1 MRLVPLACAAFVV
14 AAALPAAAQD
24 PVKVASAHYTLIA
37 ENEHVRVLRATL
49 PPGVTT
55 AMHSHP
61 AHIGV
66 TLTGGS
72 LRMGLPDGKTVDME
86 AKPDQ
91 VMPVQAAGSHTTA
104 NTGKT
109 PIEVI
114 VIEIKG
120 TPGSATLPSSRPGM
134 KMTPLLQDPRVDAY
148 RVSADS
154 SFREAAGTTHPFDQ
168 VVIPLGAGDIALTMN
183 GKTTSTWKRGDVNLI
198 GRGVAHE
205 TKGGKAPSE
214 MIIVAIK

>member
-1 MRLVPLACAAFVV
+1 MRLVPLACVVFVV

-37 ENEHVRVLRATL
+37 ENAHVRVLRATL

-72 LRMGLPDGKTVDME
+72 LRMGLPDGKTQDME

-91 VMPVQAAGSHTTA
+91 VMPVQAAGSHTTT

-114 VIEIKG
+114 VIEMKG
-120 TPGSATLPSSRPGM
+120 APGSATLPSSRPGM
-134 KMTPLLQDPRVDAY
+134 KMTALLQDARVDAY

-154 SFREAAGTTHPFDQ
+154 SFQEAAGTTHPYDQ
-168 VVIPLGAGDIALTMN
+168 VVIPLAGGDIALTMD
-183 GKTTSTWKRGDVNLI
+183 GKTTSTWKRGDVRLI

>member
-1 MRLVPLACAAFVV
+1 MRLAPLACAVFVV
-14 AAALPAAAQD
+14 VAALPAAAQD
-24 PVKVASAHYTLIA
+24 PVKVASAQYKLIA

-55 AMHSHP
+55 AMHAHP

-72 LRMGLPDGKTVDME
+72 LRMGLPDGKTQDME
-86 AKPDQ
+86 AKPDE
-91 VMPVQAAGSHTTA
+91 VISVLAAGSHTTS

-114 VIEIKG
+114 VIEMKG
-120 TPGSATLPSSRPGM
+120 TAGSATLPSSRPGM
-134 KMTPLLQDPRVDAY
+134 KMTPLLQDARVDAY

-154 SFREAAGTTHPFDQ
+154 SFQEAAGTTHPYDQ
-168 VVIPLGAGDIALTMN
+168 VVIPLAVGDIALTMD
-183 GKTTSTWKRGDVNLI
+183 GKTTSTWKRGDVRLI
-198 GRGVAHE
+198 GRGVPHE

-214 MIIVAIK
+214 MIIVAVK

>member
-1 MRLVPLACAAFVV
+1 MRLVPLACAVFVV
-14 AAALPAAAQD
+14 FAALPAAAQD
-24 PVKVASAHYTLIA
+24 PVKVASAQYSLIA
-37 ENEHVRVLRATL
+37 ENDHVRVLRATL

-72 LRMGLPDGKTVDME
+72 LRMGLPDGKSVDME

-91 VMPVQAAGSHTTA
+91 VMPLQAAGSHTTT
-104 NTGKT
+104 NTGKA

-114 VIEIKG
+114 VIEMKG

-148 RVSADS
+148 RVTADS
-154 SFREAAGTTHPFDQ
+154 SFSEAAGTTHPFDQ
-168 VVIPLGAGDIALTMN
+168 VVIPVAAGDISLTMN
-183 GKTTSTWKRGDVNLI
+183 GKTTSTWKRGDVTLI